1 MTEEAPMLE
10 VSEILEIQDI
20 LQTETETPGC
30 KEMLVVT
37 TIQECTQELAAE
49 LNLQDLTTL
58 ATEPEVVP
66 LYINAHPEAVTTVLT
81 GLPALQEAAALLQD
95 QVPLEA
101 QAAQVE
107 VLAQQREALAA
118 DLQEVVVVEAIN
130 KHK

>member
-1 MTEEAPMLE
+1 MKEEAPMLE
-10 VSEILEIQDI
+10 VSETLEIQDI
-20 LQTETETPGC
+20 LQTEAEIPEF

-66 LYINAHPEAVTTVLT
+66 LYIKVHQEAVTTVLT
-81 GLPALQEAAALLQD
+81 GLPALQEAVALLQD

-107 VLAQQREALAA
+107 VLALQREALAA